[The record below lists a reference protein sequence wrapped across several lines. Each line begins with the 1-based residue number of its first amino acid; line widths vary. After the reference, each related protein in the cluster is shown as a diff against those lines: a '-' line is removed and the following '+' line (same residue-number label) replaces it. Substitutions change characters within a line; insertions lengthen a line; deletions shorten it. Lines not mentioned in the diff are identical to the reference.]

1 MALVPGQVIHGR
13 YRVISLLSRGGMG
26 TIYEAMDLTL
36 NVRCALK
43 EMVPYPGTLGTVLPQ
58 LREQFRQE
66 AQLLAELRHPNMPRV
81 TDHFE
86 EDGNAYLVM
95 DFIYGRRLDE
105 IIAQKGKLKEEEV
118 LGWARQLMEALA
130 YCHEQ
135 GVIHR
140 DIKPQNVKI
149 TAQGRAML
157 LDFGLAKLVD
167 PNDPRT
173 RTVMRGLGTP
183 EYAPPEQY
191 DAKKGHTDPRTD
203 VYSLGATLYHAL
215 AGQAPPTVTERVVNP
230 ESLTS
235 LRQRRRNVSER
246 TERTIMRA
254 LALQP
259 VQRFH
264 DMAGMHHAL
273 FGEPLLQVEAELA
286 TAPEEGDESTLA
298 KPPSTTILLPWP
310 GARGWRIDRRVGVAA
325 AAVGFLSLVI
335 VLSLVLDKVSVGIS
349 PTLTLTFTATTTAT
363 RAPTVTP
370 SLTETS
376 TAAPTASPTSRLPTR
391 QPTRTPDE
399 LDLYFSLSVS
409 PTLTSTASPT
419 PVQLLPTS
427 TNTPLPPTNTP
438 PPTSKPQPPPPPPT
452 NTPPPPPPT
461 NTPPPPP
468 TNTSPPPPPPTDTPL
483 RPTPAPTS
491 APTSG
496 PTPEPAPGTTPE
508 ATPEPSS
515 ERSSRPCLDLRL

>member
-13 YRVISLLSRGGMG
+13 YRVIYLLSRGGMG
-26 TIYEAMDLTL
+26 MIYEAMDLTL

-105 IIAQKGKLKEEEV
+105 IIAQKGKLREEEV
-118 LGWARQLMEALA
+118 LEWARQLMEALA

-149 TAQGRAML
+149 TAQGQAML

-215 AGQAPPTVTERVVNP
+215 AGQPPPTVTERVVNP
-230 ESLTS
+230 ESLTP

-246 TERTIMRA
+246 TEGTIMKA

-259 VQRFH
+259 VQRFR
-264 DMAGMHHAL
+264 DMAEMHYAL
-273 FGEPLLQVEAELA
+273 FGEPLPQVETELA
-286 TAPEEGDESTLA
+286 PAQGEGDESMLA
-298 KPPSTTILLPWP
+298 EPPSTTILLPWP
-310 GARGWRIDRRVGVAA
+310 GAKGWRIDRRVGVAA
-325 AAVGFLSLVI
+325 AAVGVVSLVI
-335 VLSLVLDKVSVGIS
+335 VLSLALGNVSVGIS
-349 PTLTLTFTATTTAT
+349 SPSTLTLTATMTATHTPTAT
-363 RAPTVTP
+363 PSPTEAATA
-370 SLTETS
+370 TS
-376 TAAPTASPTSRLPTR
+376 TASPTSRPPTR
-391 QPTRTPDE
+391 RPTRTPDE

-409 PTLTSTASPT
+409 PTLTSTPSPT
-419 PVQLLPTS
+419 PVQLLPTATS
-427 TNTPLPPTNTP
+427 TPSPPTNTP
-438 PPTSKPQPPPPPPT
+438 PPTARPQSSRPQPT

-461 NTPPPPP
+461 NTAPPPLPTNTPPPPP
-468 TNTSPPPPPPTDTPL
+468 TNTPL
-483 RPTPAPTS
+483 RPTP

-508 ATPEPSS
+508 ATPESSS
-515 ERSSRPCLDLRL
+515 E